1 MMRTVRKAI
10 IGDAR
15 TELAHERSSPEAFVV
30 DGRGNLLGSTG
41 DAMQL
46 WERIAPEVERLL
58 EHSGE
63 NLATNRVHSQ
73 LVGDFH
79 IRIRPF
85 NGMFGRVLIVFAQ
98 QFRSRDPVQSAD
110 RYALTR
116 RECEVARLLI
126 VGARTDEIAERLSI
140 SRSTA
145 VLHVRSLM
153 AKLGTR
159 TRAGAVGRLVTHDGD
174 ALI

>member
-1 MMRTVRKAI
+1 MRTVRKAI
-10 IGDAR
+10 VGDAR
-15 TELAHERSSPEAFVV
+15 TELVHERSSPEAFVV

-41 DAMQL
+41 DAMRL

-58 EHSGE
+58 DGE
-63 NLATNRVHSQ
+63 NLAANRSHSQ
-73 LVGDFH
+73 LIGDFH

-98 QFRSRDPVQSAD
+98 EFRSRDPVQSVAD

-140 SRSTA
+140 SGSTA